1 MVSVY
6 RAMYTCV
13 CERERETGAVWQRE
27 FQPDRGSIAAKL
39 EKNIRFLIE
48 TTLRENLPLLLPR
61 PFTFANGVKTG
72 VHSPPTL
79 DLFPPSGI
87 TIFRLSPRKRFLIA
101 RFNAFPPRV

>member
-1 MVSVY
+1 MAKGIS
-6 RAMYTCV
+6 TEPWC
-13 CERERETGAVWQRE
+13 
-27 FQPDRGSIAAKL
+27 GSIAAKL

-72 VHSPPTL
+72 VHSPPAL